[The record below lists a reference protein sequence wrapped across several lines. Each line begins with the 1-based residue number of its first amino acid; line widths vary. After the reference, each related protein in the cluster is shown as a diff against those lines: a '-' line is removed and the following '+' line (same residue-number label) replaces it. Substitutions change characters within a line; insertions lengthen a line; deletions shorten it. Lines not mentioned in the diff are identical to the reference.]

1 MARKACD
8 GVRDETMVRIR
19 QKNGEN
25 RRVIQSYDNMRTLYN
40 KMTQS
45 EDKFQ
50 FGIRCS
56 GQDTCTEQSN
66 KL

>member
-1 MARKACD
+1 MAKKACD

-19 QKNGEN
+19 QKHGEN
-25 RRVIQSYDNMRTLYN
+25 RRVLQSYGNMRTLHN

-50 FGIRCS
+50 FGILCS
-56 GQDTCTEQSN
+56 GQDTSTEQSN